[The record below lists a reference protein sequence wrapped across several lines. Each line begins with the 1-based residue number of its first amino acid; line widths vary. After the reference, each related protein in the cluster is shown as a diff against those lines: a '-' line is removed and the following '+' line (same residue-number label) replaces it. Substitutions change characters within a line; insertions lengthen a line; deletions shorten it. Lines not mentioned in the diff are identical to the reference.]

1 MIPGLYWIWNS
12 ILEIII
18 GTLIR
23 FFLQEMTN
31 SFNNLLITLTI
42 FDTTFI
48 VFMLFDYT
56 SFRGNSSRYH
66 HQLSLTQTFHV
77 QINFTFHFPLS
88 LLSFSFSSLAV
99 APQPQDS
106 CVCLYLPQGLC
117 LISSLYLI
125 LFLQVPLPT
134 EQHRPLLLHLLNC
147 GHRLREV
154 RQENT

>member
-1 MIPGLYWIWNS
+1 
-12 ILEIII
+12 
-18 GTLIR
+18 
-23 FFLQEMTN
+23 MTN

-56 SFRGNSSRYH
+56 SFRGNTSRY

-88 LLSFSFSSLAV
+88 LLSFFILQFGSGPSTTRQLCMLTSS
-99 APQPQDS
+99 PRFMS
-106 CVCLYLPQGLC
+106 H

>member
-66 HQLSLTQTFHV
+66 QLSLTQTFHM
-77 QINFTFHFPLS
+77 QIYFTFHFPLS
-88 LLSFSFSSLAV
+88 VLSFSFSSLAV

-106 CVCLYLPQGLC
+106 CVCLHLPQGLC

-134 EQHRPLLLHLLNC
+134 QQHRPLLLHLLNC

>member
-1 MIPGLYWIWNS
+1 
-12 ILEIII
+12 
-18 GTLIR
+18 
-23 FFLQEMTN
+23 MTN

-66 HQLSLTQTFHV
+66 QLSLTQTFHV

-88 LLSFSFSSLAV
+88 LLSFFILQFGSGPSTTRQLCMLTSS
-99 APQPQDS
+99 PRFMS
-106 CVCLYLPQGLC
+106 H

>member
-88 LLSFSFSSLAV
+88 LLSFFILQFGSGPSTTR
-99 APQPQDS
+99 Q
-106 CVCLYLPQGLC
+106 LC
-117 LISSLYLI
+117 MLISSPRFMSHLIFISYLI
-125 LFLQVPLPT
+125 SPSSSSHWTTSPSPAPFTQLWASLT
-134 EQHRPLLLHLLNC
+134 R
-147 GHRLREV
+147 G
-154 RQENT
+154 